1 MDCPYHTP
9 PGPGGTVPFVD
20 GAVTERNDLFSM
32 TFLYLAKISGVFMYP
47 WPIGNFDNA
56 MDDALDIAMNY
67 LMLTGHAGM
76 FKEAQSTAARAI
88 VTAWQGGV
96 KHRIK
101 LANAAIKAVEETLPV
116 RA

>member
-1 MDCPYHTP
+1 
-9 PGPGGTVPFVD
+9 
-20 GAVTERNDLFSM
+20 
-32 TFLYLAKISGVFMYP
+32 MYP
-47 WPIGNFDNA
+47 WPVGNFDYA

-67 LMLTGHAGM
+67 LLLTGNAVL
-76 FKEAQSTAARAI
+76 FKQAQATAARAI

-101 LANAAIKAVEETLPV
+101 LANAAIKAVEEKVPV